1 MDRMNRLI
9 IILTILSLLMWSS
22 DSQALD
28 TGDSAPDF
36 QAVTLD
42 GKEISY
48 YKNIRGKAPLYLIF
62 WSTW

>member
-1 MDRMNRLI
+1 MNRKI
-9 IILTILSLLMWSS
+9 IILVLISFFVWARDAHALS
-22 DSQALD
+22 

-36 QAVTLD
+36 QVVTIN

-48 YKNIRGKAPLYLIF
+48 YKDVKGKKPLYLIF